1 MTSFGIS
8 TTDRELGDNSMPTAQ
23 SLPPSESVSLSD
35 LIADAGPLPTD
46 AALECIQRVAER
58 LRDDPRCCTESLVP
72 SEIWIDDNGEIWLHR
87 QSEEDLGGTNRDGPT
102 RPVLEHLARLAAFLT
117 TANGNHLRGDF
128 SESGNLPP
136 AIATLAERLI
146 GRDRS
151 MGYESYAALVAD
163 TARLR
168 EAQPEELTENSEE
181 APKVERIP
189 PQNTGVV
196 ARESDTN
203 LSQEKGDPQH
213 DSVTSATLASSNE
226 AEELEMPVST
236 VKTAEPAIQIEGEQS
251 QAESEDDTFQEREPA
266 LAGSDRTSP
275 VSDTSETS
283 DPPRMREDVAITPT
297 AERTSSGAWAWL
309 LVGGLLLALLFGL
322 LSAF

>member
-58 LRDDPRCCTESLVP
+58 LRDDPRCCTELLVP

-87 QSEEDLGGTNRDGPT
+87 QSEEDLGGANRDGPT

-117 TANGNHLRGDF
+117 TANGNHLRGEF

-146 GRDRS
+146 ARDRP

-168 EAQPEELTENSEE
+168 EAQPEELTEKATETPGVEE
-181 APKVERIP
+181 IP
-189 PQNTGVV
+189 LQNTGVV
-196 ARESDTN
+196 ARESDARP
-203 LSQEKGDPQH
+203 LEEKGNLL
-213 DSVTSATLASSNE
+213 SESASNATLTSSNE
-226 AEELEMPVST
+226 SEELEMPVST
-236 VKTAEPAIQIEGEQS
+236 VETTEPAIPVEGEQS
-251 QAESEDDTFQEREPA
+251 QAESENDAPQEREPVP
-266 LAGSDRTSP
+266 AGIGRTSP
-275 VSDTSETS
+275 VLETSETS
-283 DPPRMREDVAITPT
+283 GPPRMREEVAITPT
-297 AERTSSGAWAWL
+297 AERTSSGAWVWL
-309 LVGGLLLALLFGL
+309 LVGALLLALLFGL